1 MPLKFSNTYYQLGEK
16 FFHIELPT
24 PVLSPQL
31 ILWNNPLA
39 NTLAIDSA
47 MQNDFELLAQI
58 FSGNKILDS
67 SKPITLAYSGH
78 QFGQF
83 NPYLGDGRAHLL
95 GEVLSFNGQRLDVQ
109 LKGSG
114 QTAYSRQGDG
124 RCAIGPAIREYV
136 MSEAMHAMGV
146 PTSRCLGVVTTGED
160 VYRDSVKPGAVVTR
174 VAASH
179 IRVGTFQYFAA
190 RNDLKSL
197 RRLTE
202 YAIERHFS
210 DITSTGHTQI
220 IDFLNVVISK
230 QIELVVQWLRVGFI
244 HGVMNTDNTAISG
257 ETIDF
262 GPCAMMGIYH
272 PGTVFSSIDRKGR
285 YAFANQSRIAQWNMA
300 RLAECM
306 LLLLQEKKYSD
317 EEQEAHDQKM
327 VEQVEQIINQFT
339 VQFEQAYQQ
348 MMAKKLGLL
357 SKSSQSKVATENIV
371 NQLLS
376 IMQEQ
381 QLDYTDTF
389 NQLTQSL
396 TDDKMKNQLNVN
408 LHPWYET
415 WQSMLADAE
424 LNEQHSLLAAQQ
436 LMSKNNPVVIPR
448 NHHIERLLNSCEHSQ
463 NVIELTKFIEVIR
476 SPYKII
482 ADTQAYQDLPDDGDK
497 GYRTF
502 CGT

>member
-1 MPLKFSNTYYQLGEK
+1 MKLSNSYYKLGEV
-16 FFHIELPT
+16 FFHIESPT
-24 PVLSPQL
+24 PVISPKL
-31 ILWNNPLA
+31 VLWNNQLA
-39 NTLAIDSA
+39 DALAVDSELK
-47 MQNDFELLAQI
+47 NDPALLAQM
-58 FSGNKILDS
+58 FSGNKILNGS
-67 SKPITLAYSGH
+67 VPITLAYSGH

-95 GEVLSFNGQRLDVQ
+95 GEVGTSDGQRVDIQ

-136 MSEAMHAMGV
+136 MSEAMYAMGV
-146 PTSRCLGVVTTGED
+146 PTSRCLAVVATGEN
-160 VYRDSVKPGAVVTR
+160 VYRDVVKPGAVVTR

-190 RNDLKSL
+190 RDDLKSL
-197 RRLTE
+197 RELTE
-202 YAIERHFS
+202 YAIARHFPYL
-210 DITSTGHTQI
+210 TSTGDTKI
-220 IDFLNVVISK
+220 LDFLNEVINK
-230 QIELVVQWLRVGFI
+230 QIQLVVQWLRVGFI

-300 RLAECM
+300 RLAECL
-306 LLLLQEKKYSD
+306 LLLLQENKHNVEAQ
-317 EEQEAHDQKM
+317 EEHNQKM
-327 VEQVEQIINQFT
+327 VEQVEQIISKFN

-357 SKSSQSKVATENIV
+357 TKNSHHQVNRENSV

-396 TDDKMKNQLNVN
+396 TDDEMTIQLNVN
-408 LHPWYET
+408 LQPWYKI
-415 WQSMLADAE
+415 WRSMLADAE
-424 LNEQHSLLAAQQ
+424 LNEQHNLLSAQQ

-448 NHHIERLLNSCEHSQ
+448 NHHMERLLIGCELNQ
-463 NVIELTKFIEVIR
+463 NVTELTKFIEVIR
-476 SPYKII
+476 SPYKLT
-482 ADTQAYQDLPDDGDK
+482 ADTQIYQDLPDDGDK